1 VWIVSTLLDRADSEL
16 ARLKDCA
23 TLRGHFYDYQSD
35 LMVKSGIFLC
45 LGIGLRDG
53 AIGNWSIVLGFVAA
67 VSVAVASLLAD
78 RHLVWFHFADRRRSD
93 NRRAVCGLVDLAP
106 NRPGPGQPHDCPVV
120 GVVGRGSLIRAY
132 LSGRDVMTLHT
143 DSRLSS
149 GCEDRHRCRSCR
161 R

>member
-78 RHLVWFHFADRRRSD
+78 RLELLIGRKAVPSRHGFDSD
-93 NRRAVCGLVDLAP
+93 DVLFLLAP
-106 NRPGPGQPHDCPVV
+106 AIWSGSTLPIVAGATIGAPFVALLIWRRTVQVLANRTTAP
-120 GVVGRGSLIRAY
+120 S
-132 LSGRDVMTLHT
+132 
-143 DSRLSS
+143 
-149 GCEDRHRCRSCR
+149 
-161 R
+161 